1 MKTKIIKVKGDWNE
15 VLNDCRSSV
24 GKSALT
30 KEPSTDFK
38 KRILIAEHSPIREIS
53 IKWIWDGI
61 KSWIATHFVRNIWYK
76 VVKTQRDDRTGED
89 RDSLPQ
95 SAPVIFTGDANIQH
109 LIDTARKRLCYQ
121 AHPETRAYME
131 DLKLAI
137 HEIEPEI
144 ADVLVPN
151 CLYRFGCP
159 EMSSCGFFKRFLQ
172 MYGDKIDPIQLR
184 YDKYNKFFY
193 DMKDMPTKNQ
203 PVDGAEDE
211 I

>member
-24 GKSALT
+24 GKTALT

-53 IKWIWDGI
+53 IKWMWDGI

-95 SAPVIFTGDANIQH
+95 STPVTFTGDANIQH

-131 DLKLAI
+131 DLKIAI
-137 HEIEPEI
+137 HEVEPEI
-144 ADVLVPN
+144 ADALVPH
-151 CLYRFGCP
+151 CVYRLGCP
-159 EMSSCGFFKRFLQ
+159 EMSSCGFLNRFLQ
-172 MYGDKIDPIQLR
+172 MYGGKIDPIQQR

-193 DMKDMPTKNQ
+193 DMKKVFAENQ
-203 PVDGAEDE
+203 PVEVSKDDN
-211 I
+211 